1 MPTQNITVDAV
12 TQYESGFDVNPS
24 ACLSNASDG
33 NLATTFSNN
42 VANQTLTFDMENIA
56 DYAVLANAA
65 AITGIKVSVTFA
77 SGGKGAGSLTVK
89 LTNGAEEPEDL
100 QSDNFSESSTSQA
113 NSVGTEYD
121 ASSNTDA
128 ELNAMQIVLIGTN
141 SAVNVVSHV
150 GAVISYTAAAV
161 AGAGEVT
168 MSLGALKMSTGEITI

>member
-12 TQYESGFDVNPS
+12 TQYDGGFDVTPS
-24 ACLSNASDG
+24 VCLSNASDG
-33 NLATTFSNN
+33 NLATTFSNTI
-42 VANQTLTFDMENIA
+42 ANQTLTFDMEDLS

-77 SGGKGAGSLTVK
+77 SGGKGIAALTVK
-89 LTNGAEEPEDL
+89 LTNGAAEPEDL
-100 QSDNFSESSTSQA
+100 QSDNFSNSSATQA

-141 SAVNVVSHV
+141 NAVNVVSHV
-150 GAVISYTAAAV
+150 GAVISYTAAVV

>member
-42 VANQTLTFDMENIA
+42 VANQTLTFDMEDPS

-77 SGGKGAGSLTVK
+77 AGGKGAGSLTVK
-89 LTNGAEEPEDL
+89 LTNGAAEPEDL
-100 QSDNFSESSTSQA
+100 QSDNFSNLQPPKQTQ
-113 NSVGTEYD
+113 
-121 ASSNTDA
+121 
-128 ELNAMQIVLIGTN
+128 
-141 SAVNVVSHV
+141 
-150 GAVISYTAAAV
+150 
-161 AGAGEVT
+161 
-168 MSLGALKMSTGEITI
+168 

>member
-12 TQYESGFDVNPS
+12 TQYDGGFDVTPS
-24 ACLSNASDG
+24 VCLSNASDG
-33 NLATTFSNN
+33 NLATTFSNTI
-42 VANQTLTFDMENIA
+42 ANQTLTFDMEDLS

-77 SGGKGAGSLTVK
+77 SGGKGIASLTVK
-89 LTNGAEEPEDL
+89 LTNGAAEPEDL
-100 QSDNFSESSTSQA
+100 QSDNFSNSSATQA

-128 ELNAMQIVLIGTN
+128 ELNAMQIVLIGTDN
-141 SAVNVVSHV
+141 AVNVVSHV
-150 GAVISYTAAAV
+150 GAVITYTAAAG
-161 AGAGEVT
+161 AAGEVT